1 MTEEIQMHL
10 METEENMQKAIE
22 HLETELSKIR
32 AGKASPSMVNGVFV
46 DYYGVQTPIQQAA
59 TVNTQDAKT
68 IVIKPWEKNM
78 LEPIEKALLKAN
90 LGVTPQNDGDFIRLI
105 LPPLT
110 EERRH
115 ELVKSVKNH
124 GEQTKVSIRTI
135 RKDTMHHMKELLNEG
150 VSEDM
155 EKRAEDAVQELTNKY
170 TALVDKHLEQKE
182 KEIMTV

>member
-1 MTEEIQMHL
+1 MTEEIQMYL
-10 METEENMQKAIE
+10 METEDLMQKAIE
-22 HLETELSKIR
+22 HLENELSKIR
-32 AGKASPSMVNGVFV
+32 AGKANPSMVNGVFV

-90 LGVTPQNDGDFIRLI
+90 LGVTPQNDGDFIRLV

-124 GEQTKVSIRTI
+124 GEQARVSIRNI
-135 RKDTMHHMKELLNEG
+135 RRDTMHHLKELLKEG

-170 TALVDKHLEQKE
+170 TAAVEKHLEQKE
-182 KEIMTV
+182 TEIMTV

>member
-1 MTEEIQMHL
+1 MYL
-10 METEENMQKAIE
+10 METEDLMQKAIE
-22 HLETELSKIR
+22 HLENELSKVR

-90 LGVTPQNDGDFIRLI
+90 LGVTPQNDGDFIRLV

-124 GEQTKVSIRTI
+124 GEQARVSIRNI
-135 RKDTMHHMKELLNEG
+135 RRDTMHNLKELLKEG